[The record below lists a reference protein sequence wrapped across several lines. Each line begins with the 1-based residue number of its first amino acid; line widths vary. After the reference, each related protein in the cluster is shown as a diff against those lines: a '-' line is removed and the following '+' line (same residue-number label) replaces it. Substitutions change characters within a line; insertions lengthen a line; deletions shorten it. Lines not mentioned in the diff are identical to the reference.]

1 MRCHIIWYAL
11 CRVSENCL
19 PDGFQVDKVDGAR
32 VRVRVCLVEV
42 EGVLLVAA
50 DDGVPG
56 HPRPDPRLLDLKQPT
71 RSDDCALGE
80 RRAHVGERGGARL
93 GICLCGEVKNA

>member
-1 MRCHIIWYAL
+1 MKIAF
-11 CRVSENCL
+11 V
-19 PDGFQVDKVDGAR
+19 PDGLQVDKVDGSC
-32 VRVRVCLVEV
+32 VRVRACLVEV